1 MKRVFLTMTAIGAL
15 IVAAGCHHDILYVT
29 VRSPQ
34 DLNAGRPVRMLI
46 RSVDQQEYVNESY
59 VAVADK
65 VVVKDESVLASET
78 VYPQLPL
85 MVSVKKGD
93 KMVAVYFF
101 FTTPGAR
108 WKTLLETPVPHAT
121 EIKLG
126 TSNIETVKQR

>member
-1 MKRVFLTMTAIGAL
+1 MKRAFLMMTAIATLMTAGA
-15 IVAAGCHHDILYVT
+15 CHRDTLYVT

-34 DLNAGRPVRMLI
+34 DLNLGRPVRMLI

-65 VVVKDESVLASET
+65 VVVKDESVLASEV

-85 MVSVKKGD
+85 MVSVKRGD
-93 KMVAVYFF
+93 KMVAVYFL
-101 FTTPGAR
+101 FTQPGAR
-108 WKTLLETPVPHAT
+108 WKTLLELPVPHAT

>member
-1 MKRVFLTMTAIGAL
+1 MNNVRFVVGFVIAL
-15 IVAAGCHHDILYVT
+15 SVAGCHRDTLYLT

-34 DLNAGRPVRMLI
+34 DLNAGRPVHMLI

-59 VAVADK
+59 LAVSDK
-65 VVVKDESVLASET
+65 VVAKDESVLGEAV

-85 MVSVKKGD
+85 MVSVKRGE

-101 FTTPGAR
+101 FTQPGAR

-126 TSNIETVKQR
+126 PSNIETVKQH